1 MAEQKPP
8 GIFMPPG
15 LAPKPGSVP
24 PRPMILPTPGI
35 PTPAPTAPPGGLPPL
50 SPPTF
55 TPSPAMPPSFAPPS
69 FSPPGA
75 PPAFA
80 PPSFSPP
87 GAPPSFAPP
96 AFSPPAAIPGGAPP
110 VAAPPSQ
117 IRVNPSA
124 VAPVTQTQTAQ
135 TLPTGRV
142 VVFSG
147 PKEGVGKTTIALNLA
162 LAWAG
167 TQSRNVI
174 LVHLDP
180 LCRNEL
186 SFMLNLQPPT
196 LASLTQTVGK
206 DVNVLSK
213 LLKGRVPISQWGV
226 GALPLGNN
234 RLDAASLN
242 PAQVVPI
249 LESLCQSYDLFIDVD
264 PFFPMQ
270 VFAFDLAD
278 VIFWTCLP
286 QRAHFEAT
294 YNMFQDLKTLHFPL
308 ERFEV
313 VINEGNLPGALAPKE
328 VERFFA
334 AMNKRVLSYMP
345 WEDLLPEFANT
356 ARVLVVEQPHSD
368 WVKALRPLLGIVME
382 TKPHAKDWAA
392 AASGSNIEGGIGLG
406 WGAGSGGSGNGT
418 MQVVETR
425 NAEGKVVVKR
435 TDVPEFWDELKGK
448 VHKNVVT
455 AMETERIRIGEGAKE
470 DEETRKKVGIIIDN
484 LLAKETNLPLSR
496 DMRSRFVEELI
507 DEILGLGPLETLMR
521 DPSINEIMVNAPDR
535 VYIEQKGR
543 LVLTPLRFRDDD
555 QVIQVIKRIVAPVG
569 RRIDESV
576 PLVDARLKDGS
587 RVNAIIPPL
596 AVSGATLT
604 IRRFSKKPF
613 TGDILVKMGSIEQ
626 SMLDFLAAAVHIKKS
641 FIISGG
647 TGTGKTTFLN
657 MLSNYI
663 PEEERIITVE
673 DTAELRLQQQH
684 WIRLESRPPN
694 VEGKGEVTIRDLV
707 KNCLRMRPDRI
718 VVGECRGSEAFDM
731 LQAMNT
737 GHEGSMATIH
747 ANTPRDA
754 LTRLEAMCMMAS
766 SELPIWAVRE
776 MVSSAVHMIIQ
787 LTRFPDGVRRITYVT
802 ELTGRDGNTV
812 LSQDIFRYCQ
822 TGVDSE
828 GKSQGF
834 FTGCGVPPK
843 FYPEFKLEGLEG
855 KVPLTLF
862 HKRPGSDEYLRGSGK

>member
-1 MAEQKPP
+1 MAEQKP
-8 GIFMPPG
+8 PPG
-15 LAPKPGSVP
+15 LAPKPGGAP
-24 PRPMILPTPGI
+24 TQRPGSPMPMPM
-35 PTPAPTAPPGGLPPL
+35 PMPAPAPT
-50 SPPTF
+50 S
-55 TPSPAMPPSFAPPS
+55 PPSFAPPS
-69 FSPPGA
+69 FAPPSFAPPGA

-80 PPSFSPP
+80 PPTAMPP
-87 GAPPSFAPP
+87 GIVAPISTLPP
-96 AFSPPAAIPGGAPP
+96 AQMPAP
-110 VAAPPSQ
+110 
-117 IRVNPSA
+117 
-124 VAPVTQTQTAQ
+124 QTAS
-135 TLPTGRV
+135 TVSRPTGRV
-142 VVFSG
+142 IVFSG
-147 PKEGVGKTTIALNLA
+147 PKEGVGKSTIALNLA

-180 LCRNEL
+180 LCRSEL
-186 SFMLNLQPPT
+186 PFMLNLQPPT

-206 DVNVLSK
+206 DITVLSK

-226 GALPLGNN
+226 GVLPLGAN
-234 RLDAASLN
+234 RADAANLS
-242 PAQVVPI
+242 PAQIVPI
-249 LESLCQSYDLFIDVD
+249 LESLSTSYDLFIDVD

-270 VFAFDLAD
+270 VFSFDLAD
-278 VIFWTCLP
+278 VVFWTCLP
-286 QRAHFEAT
+286 QRSHFEAT
-294 YNMFQDLKTLHFPL
+294 YNMFQDLKALHFPL
-308 ERFEV
+308 ERFEI

-328 VERFFA
+328 VERFFQ

-356 ARVLVVEQPHSD
+356 ARILVVEQPHSD
-368 WVKALRPLLGIVME
+368 WVKALRPLLGVVME
-382 TKPHAKDWAA
+382 TKPHPKDWAA
-392 AASGSNIEGGIGLG
+392 AASGSNIEASMGLG
-406 WGAGSGGSGNGT
+406 FGGATSGGGGGA
-418 MQVVETR
+418 MQMVETKG
-425 NAEGKVVVKR
+425 ADGKIMVKR

-455 AMETERIRIGEGAKE
+455 AMETERIRVGEGAKD

-496 DMRSRFVEELI
+496 EMRSRFVDELI
-507 DEILGLGPLETLMR
+507 DEILGYGPLEALMR
-521 DPSINEIMVNAPDR
+521 DPGINEIMVNAPDKI
-535 VYIEQKGR
+535 YIEQKGR
-543 LVLTPLRFRDDD
+543 LVLTPLRFRDDE
-555 QVIQVIKRIVAPVG
+555 QVLQVIKRIVAPIG

-596 AVSGATLT
+596 AVSGSSLT

-613 TGDILVKMGSIEQ
+613 TSDILVKAGSIEQ
-626 SMLDFLAAAVHIKKS
+626 TTMDFLASCVHVKKS

-663 PEEERIITVE
+663 PDGERIITVE
-673 DTAELRLQQQH
+673 DTAELRLQRDH
-684 WIRLESRPPN
+684 WVRLESRPAN
-694 VEGKGEVTIRDLV
+694 VEGKGEITIRDLV

-718 VVGECRGSEAFDM
+718 IVGECRGSEAFDM

-766 SELPIWAVRE
+766 AELPIWAVRE
-776 MVSSAVHMIIQ
+776 MVASAVHMIIQ
-787 LTRFPDGVRRITYVT
+787 LTRFPDGKRRITYVT
-802 ELTGRDGNTV
+802 EITGRDGNTV
-812 LSQDIFRYCQ
+812 LSQDLFRFVQ
-822 TGVDSE
+822 TGVDDKGMSV
-828 GKSQGF
+828 GM

-843 FYPEFKLEGLEG
+843 FYSDFKLDGID
-855 KVPLTLF
+855 VPLSLF
-862 HKRPGSDEYLRGSGK
+862 HKKPGADEYLRGSGR

>member
-1 MAEQKPP
+1 M
-8 GIFMPPG
+8 
-15 LAPKPGSVP
+15 
-24 PRPMILPTPGI
+24 
-35 PTPAPTAPPGGLPPL
+35 
-50 SPPTF
+50 
-55 TPSPAMPPSFAPPS
+55 
-69 FSPPGA
+69 
-75 PPAFA
+75 
-80 PPSFSPP
+80 
-87 GAPPSFAPP
+87 
-96 AFSPPAAIPGGAPP
+96 
-110 VAAPPSQ
+110 
-117 IRVNPSA
+117 
-124 VAPVTQTQTAQ
+124 
-135 TLPTGRV
+135 
-142 VVFSG
+142 
-147 PKEGVGKTTIALNLA
+147 GKTTIALNLA

-167 TQSRNVI
+167 SQSRNVI

-196 LASLTQTVGK
+196 LASLTQTVGR
-206 DVNVLSK
+206 DIQVLSK

-226 GALPLGNN
+226 GVLPFGNT
-234 RLDAASLN
+234 RGDAAQLH

-249 LESLCQSYDLFIDVD
+249 LESLNQSYDLFIDVD

-270 VFAFDLAD
+270 IFAFDLAD
-278 VIFWTCLP
+278 VVFWTCLP

-328 VERFFA
+328 VERFFQ

-356 ARVLVVEQPHSD
+356 ARILVVEQPHSD
-368 WVKALRPLLGIVME
+368 WVKALRPLLGVVME
-382 TKPHAKDWAA
+382 SKPHAKDWAA
-392 AASGSNIEGGIGLG
+392 AAVGANVDGGVSVPFVVGGAGGEGGTQMVPV
-406 WGAGSGGSGNGT
+406 ASSD
-418 MQVVETR
+418 
-425 NAEGKVVVKR
+425 GKVTAKR

-448 VHKNVVT
+448 VHKNVVA
-455 AMETERIRIGEGAKE
+455 AMETEHIRIGEGAKE

-507 DEILGLGPLETLMR
+507 DEILGLGPLEALNR
-521 DPSINEIMVNAPDR
+521 DPNVNEIMVNAPDR

-543 LVLTPLRFRDDD
+543 LVLTSLRFRDED
-555 QVIQVIKRIVAPVG
+555 QIIQVIKRIVAPIG

-596 AVSGATLT
+596 AVSGPSLT

-613 TGDILVKMGSIEQ
+613 TGDILVKMGSIEPE
-626 SMLDFLAAAVHIKKS
+626 MLEFLANCVRIKKS
-641 FIISGG
+641 VIISGG

-663 PEEERIITVE
+663 PEGERIITVE
-673 DTAELRLQQQH
+673 DTAELRLQQEH
-684 WIRLESRPPN
+684 WVRLESRPPN

-776 MVSSAVHMIIQ
+776 MVSSAVHMIVQ
-787 LTRFPDGVRRITYVT
+787 LTRFPDGKRRITYVT

-812 LSQDIFRYCQ
+812 LSQDIFRFCQ
-822 TGVDSE
+822 TGVDAD
-828 GKSQGF
+828 GKSEGF
-834 FTGCGVPPK
+834 FTGCGIPPK
-843 FYPEFKLEGLEG
+843 FVHEFKLEGVDIDM
-855 KVPLTLF
+855 KLF
-862 HKRPGSDEYLRGSGK
+862 AKKPGADEYLRGKGK